1 MANFLSGFLDNL
13 GSGLTNP
20 KGNLGDF
27 NHASQLYTS
36 NSFRLAPKTK
46 FLYHVVFN
54 FHPNALSKALSFKMQ
69 HQTTVG
75 MLVKQVDLP
84 KFKISVDQA
93 HQYNRKKQIQTKLEY
108 DPINI
113 QFHDDN
119 LGVTTQ
125 LWSTYY
131 GYYYADSKYGGSS
144 GALGGAGGL
153 AGFVSNLVPG
163 VGKIMGLASSVVGS
177 TPTTIPA
184 YQRNSYKGEKFNK
197 NSYGLDN
204 SSSAPFF
211 TSIQIFQMSRH
222 QYQSF
227 TLVNPIITSW
237 QHDTMDNSSSDTV
250 TNTMQIAYEAVIYG
264 QGSVGMG
271 SPKGFGSE
279 YYDKSPS
286 PLSLLGG
293 GKVGLFGAGG
303 VLDGAT
309 DVLGGL
315 LSGKAFSSPGAFLG
329 TVIKGANTLK
339 NAKKLSKEGLRQEG
353 FNLITGALTA
363 ATGVNVN
370 GVANVFFPKSG
381 GTGQS
386 QSTAATLTNQTR
398 SNGPLPIAKVQSF
411 FNARPGALTSL
422 AKSTIFQKE
431 IGVGNLT
438 EINSRWNALT
448 PAAKAAYESKAL
460 DAVANGAPEVQSQY
474 NLIKRQG

>member
-1 MANFLSGFLDNL
+1 MANLLSGFLNNL
-13 GSGLTNP
+13 GGGLTNP

-27 NHASQLYTS
+27 AHASQLYTT

-54 FHPNALSKALSFKMQ
+54 FHPSALNKALSFKMQ
-69 HQTTVG
+69 HQSTVG
-75 MLVKQVDLP
+75 MLVKAVDLP
-84 KFKISVDQA
+84 RFKISVDQT
-93 HQYNRKKQIQTKLEY
+93 HQYNRKKQVQTKLEY

-131 GYYYADSKYGGSS
+131 GYYYADSSWGGSS
-144 GALGGAGGL
+144 GAIGGFGGL

-163 VGKIMGLASSVVGS
+163 VSKLLGVASSVVGS

-184 YQRNSYKGEKFNK
+184 YQRNSYKGEKANK
-197 NSYGLDN
+197 FKYGLDN
-204 SSSAPFF
+204 NSAAPFF

-250 TNTMQIAYEAVIYG
+250 TNTMQVAYEAVIYG
-264 QGSVGMG
+264 QGSVGIG
-271 SPKGFGSE
+271 NPKGFAGE

-303 VLDGAT
+303 ILDGAT

-315 LSGKAFSSPGAFLG
+315 LSGRAFSSPGAFLG

-353 FNLITGALTA
+353 FNLLTGALGA
-363 ATGVNVN
+363 ATGVNVS
-370 GVANVFFPKSG
+370 GVANVLFPKSG
-381 GTGQS
+381 GNGQG

-398 SNGPLPIAKVQSF
+398 TNGPLPIAKVQNF
-411 FNARPGALTSL
+411 FNSRPGALTSL

-431 IGVGNLT
+431 IGVGNLND
-438 EINSRWNALT
+438 INARWNALT
-448 PAAKAAYESKAL
+448 PAARAAYEAKTL
-460 DAVANGAPEVQSQY
+460 EAVANGAPEVQSQY